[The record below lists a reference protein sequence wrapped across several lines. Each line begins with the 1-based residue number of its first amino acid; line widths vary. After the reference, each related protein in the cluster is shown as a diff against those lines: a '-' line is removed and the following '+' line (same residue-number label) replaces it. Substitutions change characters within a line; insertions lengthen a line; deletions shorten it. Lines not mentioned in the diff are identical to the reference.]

1 MRHLSRYRRRAAAH
15 AIVRAAA
22 RTGVLAGALVACAGP
37 DPRTPTRAQ
46 RGDTLVVSH
55 RGDGVWGDA
64 PQLERRS
71 AFGEADGN
79 DTVTLGEIR
88 AIAVSDDGRVFATD
102 GQRPGVRV
110 FDAELRAVALWS
122 RDGAGP
128 GELRNP
134 DGGLAVLSDGRVVVR
149 DPGNGRAEVFGADG
163 QPSASW
169 RVIDAGLRSRDNFGQ
184 HGDTLLTRVVVDYT
198 GPIDQWR
205 YGLARIAPDGRLLDT
220 VALPTPTLSPP
231 TLVARRGNNT
241 AELPLPFAP
250 QSLAAWHPAGGFAV
264 ARGDRYAITWP
275 RAGGLVRVERDVEP
289 VPVLAAEAAQ
299 ERAYVTKGLQWLDP
313 AWTWQGPEIPGVKPL
328 LSELFVG
335 RDGSVWALREG
346 AAEDRDDPD
355 YRPDD
360 ASSVERRLR
369 STLAFDVFAA
379 DGAFL
384 GSVRVPRGVRLRPAP
399 AFDAR
404 GFVALEID
412 EAGVPR
418 LVRYDVTSAVT
429 R

>member
-1 MRHLSRYRRRAAAH
+1 MRLSSAIGRISTAVLLAAACTEG
-15 AIVRAAA
+15 ARA
-22 RTGVLAGALVACAGP
+22 P
-37 DPRTPTRAQ
+37 DSMREQ
-46 RGDTLVVSH
+46 RGDTLVIVH
-55 RGDGVWGDA
+55 RGAGTWGDSA
-64 PQLERRS
+64 RLVRR
-71 AFGEADGN
+71 ATFGEADGS

-88 AIAVSDDGRVFATD
+88 AIAVGPSGRVFAVD
-102 GQRPGVRV
+102 GQHLAIRV
-110 FDAELRAVALWS
+110 FDADLKVVGLWG

-149 DPGNGRAEVFGADG
+149 DPGNARAEVFSADG
-163 QPSASW
+163 RSAASW
-169 RVIDAGLRSRDNFGQ
+169 RVIDAGLRTRENFGQ
-184 HGDTLLTRVVVDYT
+184 HGDTLLSRVVVDYT
-198 GPIDQWR
+198 GPINQWK
-205 YGLARIAPDGRLLDT
+205 YGLARIAPDGRVVDT
-220 VALPTPTLSPP
+220 VRVPP
-231 TLVARRGNNT
+231 AELAAATLVARRGNNT

-250 QSLAAWHPAGGFAV
+250 TSLATWHPGGGFAV

-275 RAGGLVRVERDVEP
+275 RGDGLVRVERDVEP
-289 VPVLAAEAAQ
+289 VVVLAAESAQ

-313 AWTWQGPEIPGVKPL
+313 TWTWQGPDIPGTKPL
-328 LSELFVG
+328 LSQLFVG

-346 AAEDRDDPD
+346 TAEDRDDPD

-369 STLAFDVFAA
+369 STLRFDVFDA

-384 GSVRVPRGVRLRPAP
+384 GSVALPREVRLRPQP

-418 LVRYDVTSAVT
+418 LVRYGIAGLATP
-429 R
+429 